1 MARID
6 DIGTFHDS
14 PPTGVVEWRLGETRT
29 AEATLDQDAAGTTPQ
44 DFKGATEVGHEEN
57 HLAWIETKRMEGQP
71 TELTVSKTRR
81 AAPGL
86 VCDDL
91 GSERC
96 RQPGPLRLHI
106 AGWPPSREHQD

>member
-14 PPTGVVEWRLGETRT
+14 PSCDVVEWRLGAARS
-29 AEATLDQDAAGTTPQ
+29 AEATLDQDADGTAPQ
-44 DFKGATEVGHEEN
+44 DFKGTIEVGHVEN
-57 HLAWIETKRMEGQP
+57 HLARIETERTEGQP
-71 TELTVSKTRR
+71 TELTVSETRR
-81 AAPGL
+81 AAPGP

-106 AGWPPSREHQD
+106 AG

>member
-14 PPTGVVEWRLGETRT
+14 RPSDVVEWRFGEAWT
-29 AEATLDQDAAGTTPQ
+29 AEATLDQDAAGTAPK
-44 DFKGATEVGHEEN
+44 DFKEAIEVGHVEN
-57 HLAWIETKRMEGQP
+57 YLARIETERTEGQP
-71 TELTVSKTRR
+71 TELTVSKIRR
-81 AAPGL
+81 QSTP
-86 VCDDL
+86 VRDDL

-106 AGWPPSREHQD
+106 AG